1 MNSARKVLFSILAFL
16 LVIVIIIVGVVGFNQ
31 TRSHQTIKPRI
42 VATTVAVVQ
51 IADKLALP
59 LVGVP
64 KTENHLPTRYKNV
77 AKVGGPMSPNIEKI
91 ASLKPTVVYS
101 VSVLKDQYDAAFKK
115 QKFNTKYLTL
125 DTVSDLKTVLTS
137 MGKQYQRQTQATKQI
152 KIINQ
157 TIKTVQARESGD
169 KPKVL
174 ILMGMPGAGYMIAT
188 NQSYIGN
195 LVQLAGGQ
203 SVYTDSKQPYLA
215 PENESLA
222 SKNPDVILRLEH
234 AMPEVVKPQF
244 DQEFKTN
251 SIWSQ
256 MTAVQDNRVYDL
268 QQPDFNAT
276 ANMHVKQALT
286 KISYWLYPSK

>member
-1 MNSARKVLFSILAFL
+1 MNSARKILLSLLACLFVII
-16 LVIVIIIVGVVGFNQ
+16 LVIVGIIGFNQ
-31 TRSHQTIKPRI
+31 IHSRQTAKPRI

-51 IADKLALP
+51 IADKLNLP

-64 KTENHLPTRYKNV
+64 KTENQLPARYKNV
-77 AKVGGPMSPNIEKI
+77 AKVGSPMAPNVEKI

-101 VSVLKDQYDAAFKK
+101 VSVLKDQYDTAFKK
-115 QKFNTKYLTL
+115 QKFNTKYLNL
-125 DTVSDLKTVLTS
+125 DTVADLKKVLTS
-137 MGKQYQRQTQATKQI
+137 MGSQYQRQAQATKQI
-152 KIINQ
+152 NIINNA
-157 TIKTVQARESGD
+157 IKTVQARESGS

-188 NQSYIGN
+188 NQSYVGN

-203 SVYTDSKQPYLA
+203 NVYTDAKQPYLA

-251 SIWSQ
+251 SIWSK
-256 MTAVQDNRVYDL
+256 MTAVKDNRVYDL

-286 KISYWLYPSK
+286 KISNWLYPTK

>member
-1 MNSARKVLFSILAFL
+1 MNSARKILFSVLAFIL
-16 LVIVIIIVGVVGFNQ
+16 IIVIIIVGVVGFN
-31 TRSHQTIKPRI
+31 RSHSRQETKPRI

-51 IADKLALP
+51 IADKLDLP

-64 KTENHLPTRYKNV
+64 KTQNQLPARYKNV
-77 AKVGGPMSPNIEKI
+77 AKVGSPMSPNVEKI

-125 DTVSDLKTVLTS
+125 DTISDLKTVLKS
-137 MGKQYQRQTQATKQI
+137 MGKQYQRQNQAAKQI
-152 KIINQ
+152 QIIDK
-157 TIKTVQARESGD
+157 TIKTVQARESVN

-174 ILMGMPGAGYMIAT
+174 VLMGMPGAGYMIAT
-188 NQSYIGN
+188 NHSYVGN

-203 SVYTDSKQPYLA
+203 NVYTDSKQPYLA

-251 SIWSQ
+251 SIWPQ
-256 MTAVQDNRVYDL
+256 MTAVKENRVYDL